1 MEAPVKKRLA
11 LLIAVMAGT
20 GLWAFLESLPPD
32 AGELCRKRIQA
43 GEILAELR
51 VEMYERTEEEN
62 KFSKEWDAV
71 YEEYQHAAQKKK
83 NLTDAYRLAVTPA
96 QIEEMEK
103 RLETEIDD
111 MEEDLQSM
119 IEEWERLSV
128 VLGDLESEWDAA
140 TTDAQKSL
148 ARDLEDMGMRAK
160 EVWGRIR
167 ALKSDFDAVESE
179 ISQLKFDLAVA
190 PTEKPEALL
199 DQIRSARTRRDEIL
213 SAVEASERH
222 AERIEETLA
231 SRKEAWNAEGSDEAK
246 DLFERIPVVR
256 GRRDEIQMTVWV
268 AIGDV
273 ERARGVLERN

>member
-11 LLIAVMAGT
+11 LLIAVMAGA

-32 AGELCRKRIQA
+32 AGDLRRKRIQA
-43 GEILAELR
+43 EEILAELR

-62 KFSKEWDAV
+62 KFSKEWDVA
-71 YEEYQHAAQKKK
+71 YEEYQHAAQKRKS
-83 NLTDAYRLAVTPA
+83 LTDAYRLAVTPA

-103 RLETEIDD
+103 RLETEIED

-128 VLGDLESEWDAA
+128 VLGDLESEWEAA

-148 ARDLEDMGMRAK
+148 ARDLRDMGVRAK

-179 ISQLKFDLAVA
+179 ISQLRFDLAVA

-199 DQIRSARTRRDEIL
+199 RQIRSARTRRDEIRR
-213 SAVEASERH
+213 AVEASERH
-222 AERIEETLA
+222 AERIEEALA
-231 SRKEAWNAEGSDEAK
+231 SRKEAWNAQGSDEAK